1 MKKKILTVIMLTTAM
16 IFAALPAYSAA
27 MRTKLTLVIPET
39 PHDDALS
46 HEVSADFIDERGVFT
61 GSSKETRTFEDS
73 HGRSVTETDTEFRNI
88 HDGILMSADVTIT
101 ARSEDFTVKSGENF
115 AETFSV
121 DVTLSLYDDRYDE
134 YEYTL
139 GIEGLPE
146 WLYASGE
153 LLSAD
158 ALNAGTTRH
167 HYEFALNGTP
177 ESSMDKTAVKF
188 TALVNVSGDVPA
200 MRATGREDIN
210 ITVET
215 VPKPPDIEPPESPPD
230 VIPKSDDISP
240 DIVPKSPDIS
250 PDVVP
255 KSDDIPPEVVP
266 NPPDSISTDDPSGS
280 GSGTIS
286 LTDIVRNMTPEQK
299 AAVKTLKVNS
309 NVRDLTG
316 LEEFTNLERLDLKEA
331 VSLETVDLRD
341 NSAVKSVDVSGN
353 IALKTLTLTGS
364 KVETID
370 ASGCENLEEVNVAG
384 CGTLRTL
391 DVSSTPITSLNAEDC
406 TGLEV
411 LDCSDCRLV
420 ELNITGCES
429 LNVLDCHNNRLHM
442 LDAYKL
448 RRLDEL
454 ICFNQRITS
463 WRIGRVFSFV
473 EQFAGMIASEET
485 ESQDSGIEN
494 IINLKAWDV
503 EGNEISAEYD
513 PDTGTAT
520 FEGEPVKI
528 AYDYVTGFENVKM
541 DVTVFAAEDEGTIG
555 VGPWYGA
562 LGTMVLHVTL
572 DLRSQCLRWEW

>member
-1 MKKKILTVIMLTTAM
+1 
-16 IFAALPAYSAA
+16 
-27 MRTKLTLVIPET
+27 MRTRLTLTIPET
-39 PHDDALS
+39 PHDDTLS

-61 GSSKETRTFEDS
+61 GSSTETRTFADS
-73 HGRSVTETDTEFRNI
+73 HGRSVTATETEFRNI
-88 HDGILMSADVTIT
+88 HGGILMSADVTIT
-101 ARSEDFTVKSGENF
+101 ARSEDFTVKPGENF

-121 DVTLSLYDDRYDE
+121 DVTLSLYDDSYDE

-146 WLYASGE
+146 WFYASGE

-158 ALNAGTTRH
+158 ALTAGTTRH
-167 HYEFALNGTP
+167 HYEFALNGMP

-200 MRATGREDIN
+200 MRAMGRKDIS
-210 ITVET
+210 ITVDT
-215 VPKPPDIEPPESPPD
+215 VPKPPDIEPPKSHD
-230 VIPKSDDISP
+230 VVPKSDDISP
-240 DIVPKSPDIS
+240 DIVPKSPD
-250 PDVVP
+250 
-255 KSDDIPPEVVP
+255 VVP
-266 NPPDSISTDDPSGS
+266 NPPDSISTDDPGGS
-280 GSGTIS
+280 GTGTIS
-286 LTDIVRNMTPEQK
+286 LADILRNMTPEQK
-299 AAVKTLKVNS
+299 AAVRTLKVNS

-316 LEEFTNLERLDLKEA
+316 LDEFTNLERLDLKEA
-331 VSLETVDLRD
+331 VSLETVDLSN
-341 NSAVKSVDVSGN
+341 NSAVKSVDISGN
-353 IALKTLTLTGS
+353 TGLKILTLTGS

-384 CGTLRTL
+384 CETLRIL
-391 DVSSTPITSLNAEDC
+391 DVSNTPITSLNAEDC

-420 ELNITGCES
+420 ELNISGCES

-454 ICFNQRITS
+454 ICYNQRITG

-485 ESQDSGIEN
+485 ESQDSGVEN
-494 IINLKAWDV
+494 IINLKAWDA
-503 EGNEISAEYD
+503 EGSEISAEYD
-513 PDTGTAT
+513 PDTGIAT
-520 FEGEPVKI
+520 FGGEPVEI
-528 AYDYVTGFENVKM
+528 AYDYVTGFEDVKM
-541 DVTVFAAEDEGTIG
+541 DVTVFAAEDEGIIG

-562 LGTMVLHVTL
+562 WYDG
-572 DLRSQCLRWEW
+572 

>member
-46 HEVSADFIDERGVFT
+46 HEVSADFLDERGVFT
-61 GSSKETRTFEDS
+61 GSSTETRTFEDS
-73 HGRSVTETDTEFRNI
+73 HGRSVTETETEFRNI
-88 HDGILMSADVTIT
+88 HGGILMSADVTIT
-101 ARSEDFTVKSGENF
+101 ACSEDFTVKSGETF

-121 DVTLSLYDDRYDE
+121 DVTLSLYDDSYDE

-158 ALNAGTTRH
+158 AVTAGTTRH

-188 TALVNVSGDVPA
+188 TALVNVSGDVPI
-200 MRATGREDIN
+200 MRAMGRKDIN

-215 VPKPPDIEPPESPPD
+215 VPKPPDIEPPKSPD

-240 DIVPKSPDIS
+240 DIVPNPPDIS

-255 KSDDIPPEVVP
+255 KPTEPPPEYVETKDEK
-266 NPPDSISTDDPSGS
+266 PPGS
-280 GSGTIS
+280 ETGTIS
-286 LTDIVRNMTPEQK
+286 LADIVRNMTPEQK
-299 AAVKTLKVNS
+299 AAIRTLKVNS

-353 IALKTLTLTGS
+353 TRLKILTLTGS

-384 CGTLRTL
+384 CETLRIL
-391 DVSSTPITSLNAEDC
+391 DVSRTPITRLDAEDC

-411 LDCSDCRLV
+411 LDC
-420 ELNITGCES
+420 
-429 LNVLDCHNNRLHM
+429 
-442 LDAYKL
+442 
-448 RRLDEL
+448 
-454 ICFNQRITS
+454 
-463 WRIGRVFSFV
+463 
-473 EQFAGMIASEET
+473 
-485 ESQDSGIEN
+485 
-494 IINLKAWDV
+494 
-503 EGNEISAEYD
+503 
-513 PDTGTAT
+513 
-520 FEGEPVKI
+520 
-528 AYDYVTGFENVKM
+528 
-541 DVTVFAAEDEGTIG
+541 
-555 VGPWYGA
+555 
-562 LGTMVLHVTL
+562 
-572 DLRSQCLRWEW
+572 

>member
-1 MKKKILTVIMLTTAM
+1 
-16 IFAALPAYSAA
+16 
-27 MRTKLTLVIPET
+27 MRTRLTLTIPET
-39 PHDDALS
+39 PHDDTLS

-61 GSSKETRTFEDS
+61 GSSTETRTFADS
-73 HGRSVTETDTEFRNI
+73 HGRSVTATETEFRNI
-88 HDGILMSADVTIT
+88 HGGILMSADVTIT
-101 ARSEDFTVKSGENF
+101 ARSEDFTVKPGENF

-121 DVTLSLYDDRYDE
+121 DVTLSLYDDSYDE

-146 WLYASGE
+146 WFYASGE

-158 ALNAGTTRH
+158 ALTAGTARH

-200 MRATGREDIN
+200 MMATGRKDIN

-215 VPKPPDIEPPESPPD
+215 VPKPPDP
-230 VIPKSDDISP
+230 VPKSDDISP

-255 KSDDIPPEVVP
+255 KSDDIPPDVVPKSDDIPPDVVP
-266 NPPDSISTDDPSGS
+266 NPPDSISTDDPGGS
-280 GSGTIS
+280 GTGTIS
-286 LTDIVRNMTPEQK
+286 LADIVRSMTPEQK

-331 VSLETVDLRD
+331 VSLETVDLRG

-353 IALKTLTLTGS
+353 TGLKILTLTGS

-384 CGTLRTL
+384 CETLRTL
-391 DVSSTPITSLNAEDC
+391 DVSSTPITRLDAEDC

-420 ELNITGCES
+420 ELNISGCES

-454 ICFNQRITS
+454 ICYNQRITG
-463 WRIGRVFSFV
+463 WQIGRVFSFM
-473 EQFAGMIASEET
+473 EKFAGMIASEET
-485 ESQDSGIEN
+485 ESQDSGVEN
-494 IINLKAWDV
+494 IMNLKAWDA
-503 EGNEISAEYD
+503 EGSEISAEYD
-513 PDTGTAT
+513 PDTGIAT
-520 FEGEPVKI
+520 FGGEPVEI
-528 AYDYVTGFENVKM
+528 AYDYVTGFEDVKM
-541 DVTVFAAEDEGTIG
+541 DVTVFAAEDEGIIG

-562 LGTMVLHVTL
+562 WYDGTACNAEFTL
-572 DLRSQCLRWEW
+572 PLFTIGIVIALFRRKRK